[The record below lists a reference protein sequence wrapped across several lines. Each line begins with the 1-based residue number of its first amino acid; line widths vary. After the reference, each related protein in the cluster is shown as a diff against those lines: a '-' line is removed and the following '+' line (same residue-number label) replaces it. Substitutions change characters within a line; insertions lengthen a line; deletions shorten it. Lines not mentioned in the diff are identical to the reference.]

1 MTKKDEIYILIC
13 VFTYIHIQL
22 KSTKMIKM
30 ANLTLSIPNELKER
44 MEKFPE
50 INWSEVARDSIKK
63 KIAQL
68 NFLKGFRMD
77 SEINS
82 EDALTLGKE
91 ISELLLKR
99 YKSE

>member
-1 MTKKDEIYILIC
+1 MNILQR
-13 VFTYIHIQL
+13 FMFYF
-22 KSTKMIKM
+22 S
-30 ANLTLSIPNELKER
+30 LKEM

-77 SEINS
+77 SEIKP
-82 EDALTLGKE
+82 EDALDLGKE

>member
-1 MTKKDEIYILIC
+1 M
-13 VFTYIHIQL
+13 V
-22 KSTKMIKM
+22 
-30 ANLTLSIPNELKER
+30 NLTLSIPNELKEM

-68 NFLKGFRMD
+68 NFLKGFRID
-77 SEINS
+77 SEINP
-82 EDALTLGKE
+82 EDALVLGKE
-91 ISELLLKR
+91 ISELLLNR

>member
-1 MTKKDEIYILIC
+1 
-13 VFTYIHIQL
+13 
-22 KSTKMIKM
+22 M
-30 ANLTLSIPNELKER
+30 ANLTLSIPNDLKEK

-77 SEINS
+77 SEIS
-82 EDALTLGKE
+82 PEDALNLGRE
-91 ISELLLKR
+91 ISKLLLKR

>member
-1 MTKKDEIYILIC
+1 MDINMC
-13 VFTYIHIQL
+13 IHIY
-22 KSTKMIKM
+22 SHTTKITKIITM
-30 ANLTLSIPNELKER
+30 ANLTLSIPKEMKEL

-77 SEINS
+77 SEINP
-82 EDALTLGKE
+82 EDALNLGKE
-91 ISELLLKR
+91 ISELLVKR
-99 YKSE
+99 YKNHDKKI

>member
-1 MTKKDEIYILIC
+1 
-13 VFTYIHIQL
+13 
-22 KSTKMIKM
+22 M
-30 ANLTLSIPNELKER
+30 ANLTLSIPNELKEM

-77 SEINS
+77 SEINP
-82 EDALTLGKE
+82 EDALNLGKE

>member
-1 MTKKDEIYILIC
+1 L
-13 VFTYIHIQL
+13 
-22 KSTKMIKM
+22 
-30 ANLTLSIPNELKER
+30 ANITLSIPKELKKE

-77 SEINS
+77 SDITPD
-82 EDALTLGKE
+82 DALKLGKE
-91 ISELLLKR
+91 INQLLIMR
-99 YKSE
+99 YKRE

>member
-1 MTKKDEIYILIC
+1 
-13 VFTYIHIQL
+13 
-22 KSTKMIKM
+22 M
-30 ANLTLSIPNELKER
+30 ANLTLSIPNELKKM

-77 SEINS
+77 SEIS
-82 EDALTLGKE
+82 PDDAFNLGRE

>member
-1 MTKKDEIYILIC
+1 M
-13 VFTYIHIQL
+13 V
-22 KSTKMIKM
+22 
-30 ANLTLSIPNELKER
+30 NLTLSVPKELKDM

-63 KIAQL
+63 KITQL
-68 NFLKGFRMD
+68 NFLKGFRID
-77 SEINS
+77 SEINP
-82 EDALTLGKE
+82 EDALDLGKE